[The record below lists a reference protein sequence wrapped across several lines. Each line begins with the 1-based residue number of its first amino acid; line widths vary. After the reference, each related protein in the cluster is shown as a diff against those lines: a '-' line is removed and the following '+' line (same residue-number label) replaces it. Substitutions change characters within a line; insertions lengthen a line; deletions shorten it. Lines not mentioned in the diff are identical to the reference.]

1 MLINLDSMIEEEE
14 EEEDEFEQVIE
25 KDAQAEEAPET
36 VGSLLLVSVTADLI
50 SARATDCNDEILSAL
65 SAAVSAPFFVAVDVA
80 VETVAE
86 EEEEGEEGARGRFF
100 ACDIDIDVATAC
112 TIEGDA

>member
-14 EEEDEFEQVIE
+14 FEQVVE
-25 KDAQAEEAPET
+25 KDAQVEEAPEM

-65 SAAVSAPFFVAVDVA
+65 SAAESSSLAVAVNVA
-80 VETVAE
+80 VEPVAE
-86 EEEEGEEGARGRFF
+86 GEGDAEAEEGARGRFL